1 LEENF
6 LMKSMNRLVF
16 VALIVVIALSRVQP
30 ILAHHS
36 SAGFSQDVKEI
47 SGTVKEFQ
55 FRNPHSWIQ
64 VNVQDANGKIAEWS
78 VEWGSP
84 NQLGR
89 EGIRPSTFPPG
100 MNVSIKIHP
109 MSNGSPVGGFVG
121 AKMPDGKT
129 LGKWDSGE

>member
-6 LMKSMNRLVF
+6 LMKSIYRVVLA
-16 VALIVVIALSRVQP
+16 ALIGVIALFMVHP

-64 VNVQDANGKIAEWS
+64 VNVQDANGKITEWS

-89 EGIRPSTFPPG
+89 DGIRPSTFSPG
-100 MNVSIKIHP
+100 MNVTIKIRP
-109 MSNGSPVGGFVG
+109 MMNGSPVGGFVG